1 MYSVETCGVCVHE
14 CKCAYEYPC
23 SDCNVLRSY
32 CKENHFEEAEKDAD
46 DLFQDIDFSV
56 VGKCENFDMNR
67 YELMGYSHE
76 VSILLQD
83 CYESTKA
90 LWECFADADAAK
102 RL

>member
-1 MYSVETCGVCVHE
+1 MYSIETCGVCVHE

-67 YELMGYSHE
+67 
-76 VSILLQD
+76 
-83 CYESTKA
+83 
-90 LWECFADADAAK
+90 
-102 RL
+102 